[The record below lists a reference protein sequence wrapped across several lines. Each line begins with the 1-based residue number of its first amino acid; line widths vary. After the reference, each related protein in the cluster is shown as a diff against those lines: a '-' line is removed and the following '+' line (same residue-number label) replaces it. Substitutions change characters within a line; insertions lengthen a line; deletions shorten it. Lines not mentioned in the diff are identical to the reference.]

1 LFAAGHHGVNATTVR
16 VAEDLAQRMDYD
28 TGHVR
33 YCLKATAARLG
44 MSEANLKKHVK
55 KLREVGALA
64 WVVHGTRTN
73 VLRKVGLKGYA
84 GTATVYAA
92 VIPPVFDHAHGHTIV
107 GSGYEARIVIDQR
120 GQTPRNPVDN
130 PPVENPGTEAC
141 EPPSLTVVNEVVQ
154 VQMVGGVT
162 TTAQRQRKKSPA
174 RKTSSRKRAT
184 ILGASVTTTG
194 MQLGDKLARAI
205 RQRVPWIRRATHDQL
220 RWVCADM
227 GEQQWTEDQAVRFAV
242 DAGHERAAG
251 FAWQPARPHRL
262 LAAELRATQERL
274 EQGRQM
280 QEDLAQAVAWED
292 STAAQEMAD
301 RASLVALFGQA
312 SPEKK
317 PTYTDEERRAARMD
331 WNNWPEVIAH
341 FDEDQDDAVHLYGK
355 RLVWFAIDQQARLN
369 RQEAMA

>member
-1 LFAAGHHGVNATTVR
+1 
-16 VAEDLAQRMDYD
+16 
-28 TGHVR
+28 
-33 YCLKATAARLG
+33 
-44 MSEANLKKHVK
+44 
-55 KLREVGALA
+55 
-64 WVVHGTRTN
+64 
-73 VLRKVGLKGYA
+73 
-84 GTATVYAA
+84 
-92 VIPPVFDHAHGHTIV
+92 
-107 GSGYEARIVIDQR
+107 
-120 GQTPRNPVDN
+120 
-130 PPVENPGTEAC
+130 
-141 EPPSLTVVNEVVQ
+141 
-154 VQMVGGVT
+154 
-162 TTAQRQRKKSPA
+162 
-174 RKTSSRKRAT
+174 
-184 ILGASVTTTG
+184 
-194 MQLGDKLARAI
+194 
-205 RQRVPWIRRATHDQL
+205 
-220 RWVCADM
+220 M